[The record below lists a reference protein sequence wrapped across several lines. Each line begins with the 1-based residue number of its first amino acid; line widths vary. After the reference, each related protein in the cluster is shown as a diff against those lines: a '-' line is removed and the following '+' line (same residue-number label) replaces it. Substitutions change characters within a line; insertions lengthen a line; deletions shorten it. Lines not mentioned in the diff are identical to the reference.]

1 MQHLNLYDQI
11 DRYVEPQ
18 FSARQQLRLVCW
30 AVAILAVIYGGL
42 ALSTGGKSSELN
54 KLQGQL
60 KAVSAQVDQLKAKKA
75 QLENDPE
82 LDRAIAALESEVQFR
97 KKLLSNVMPGGS
109 DGGNGFAPHLSG
121 LARQHIDGMWFTEI
135 QLHSG
140 GQQLALLGQTKVAEY
155 VPQYLQKLSS
165 EPVFEGHRFK
175 VLRMHLPEDQK
186 RLLNFEL
193 RAKEVGATQ

>member
-18 FSARQQLRLVCW
+18 LSARQQLRLVCW
-30 AVAILAVIYGGL
+30 ALAILVVLYGGL
-42 ALSTGGKSSELN
+42 ALHTGGKGGELS
-54 KLQGQL
+54 KLQDQL
-60 KAVSAQVDQLKAKKA
+60 KALTAQVDQLKAEKA
-75 QLENDPE
+75 RLENDPE
-82 LDRAIAALESEVQFR
+82 LDRALTDLESEVRFR
-97 KKLLSNVMPGGS
+97 QKLLANVMPT
-109 DGGNGFAPHLSG
+109 GNSPGEGFAPHLSG

-140 GQQLALLGQTKVAEY
+140 GQQLALLGQTKAAEY

-175 VLRMHLPEDQK
+175 VLRMHLPDDRK
-186 RLLNFEL
+186 RTLDFEL
-193 RAKEVGATQ
+193 RAKEVGAAE